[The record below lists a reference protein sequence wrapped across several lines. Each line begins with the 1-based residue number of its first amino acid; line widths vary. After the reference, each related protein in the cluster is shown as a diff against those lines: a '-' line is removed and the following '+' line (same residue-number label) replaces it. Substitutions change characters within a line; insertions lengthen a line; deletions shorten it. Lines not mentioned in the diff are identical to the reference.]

1 MLSVKDAE
9 TIIFNHV
16 QPLNQEHDLEV
27 VDLLTAFH
35 RILATPVI
43 SSLDFPHWDNSAMDG
58 FAVRYEDVQNSTS
71 ENPTILEVVEEI
83 PAGYQPQNTIQPGQ
97 AARIFTGA
105 IIPKGADTV
114 VMQEKTKFQKN
125 QVFSFWQTV
134 ACTKTYEKNS
144 GV

>member
-16 QPLNQEHDLEV
+16 RPLNQEHDLEV

-58 FAVRYEDVQNSTS
+58 FAVRYEDVQNSNS

-83 PAGYQPQNTIQPGQ
+83 PAGYEPKITIKKDKQQGFLLVQ
-97 AARIFTGA
+97 LY
-105 IIPKGADTV
+105 
-114 VMQEKTKFQKN
+114 QKV
-125 QVFSFWQTV
+125 QIL
-134 ACTKTYEKNS
+134 
-144 GV
+144 

>member
-16 QPLNQEHDLEV
+16 RPLNQEHDLEV

-58 FAVRYEDVQNSTS
+58 FAVRYEDVQNSNSENSTS
-71 ENPTILEVVEEI
+71 ENEEI
-83 PAGYQPQNTIQPGQ
+83 NVIKPRKYKKSNISKRMKLA
-97 AARIFTGA
+97 
-105 IIPKGADTV
+105 
-114 VMQEKTKFQKN
+114 
-125 QVFSFWQTV
+125 
-134 ACTKTYEKNS
+134 
-144 GV
+144 